1 VEDNDRNA
9 IINFRY
15 VGGLL
20 LVTAIVLS
28 FSEQIMWNRSPIFEK
43 SPLSQGAIFFM
54 GLTGFVLMIINN
66 FKGTR

>member
-1 VEDNDRNA
+1 MKDNNHNA

-28 FSEQIMWNRSPIFEK
+28 FILEK
-43 SPLSQGAIFFM
+43 SPLSQGAVFFL
-54 GLTGFVLMIINN
+54 GLTGFVLMVINN

>member
-1 VEDNDRNA
+1 MKDNDRNA

-28 FSEQIMWNRSPIFEK
+28 FILEK
-43 SPLSQGAIFFM
+43 SPLSQGAVFFM
-54 GLTGFVLMIINN
+54 GLTGFVLMVINN